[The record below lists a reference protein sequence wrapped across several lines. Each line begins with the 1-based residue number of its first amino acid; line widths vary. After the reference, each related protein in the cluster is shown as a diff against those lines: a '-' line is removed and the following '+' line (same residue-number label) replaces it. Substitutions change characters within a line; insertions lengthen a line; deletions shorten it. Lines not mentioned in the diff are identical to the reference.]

1 MFGGQVLN
9 AIIASIGY
17 AGGIITD
24 KILLSRRKIPLL
36 RFIPMLF
43 VYLALLTAVMLPKYG
58 SVDFGRLLS
67 TKYILVLIAM
77 IVTAVTWN
85 IMYYRGLQQE
95 ELHEFELIML
105 LSPMVTIILVE
116 LFLPSERNWQT
127 FIAGVIASLALLSTR
142 FRHHH
147 VKISK
152 VAWMTMLAMVL
163 MSFES
168 ILIKTMLDVMSP
180 VLLYFV
186 RTAILAI
193 VFMVMYRP
201 KMLEM
206 SKSSYGM
213 IIFSALLGVVQMVL
227 KFYGF
232 NSMGVVETT
241 MILVLG
247 PFLVYFISPIW
258 FKEKVYKR
266 DIFAFVVLVLC
277 ILYVTYGRDGIA
289 LR

>member
-1 MFGGQVLN
+1 MLN

-17 AGGIITD
+17 AGGIVTD

-43 VYLALLTAVMLPKYG
+43 VYLALLTAILIPKWG
-58 SVDFGRLLS
+58 TVNFDLLLS
-67 TKYILVLIAM
+67 TKYLILVILMTI
-77 IVTAVTWN
+77 TAVTWN
-85 IMYYRGLQQE
+85 VMYYRGLQQE
-95 ELHEFELIML
+95 DIHEFELIML
-105 LSPMVTIILVE
+105 LSPMVTIILAE

-127 FIAGVIASLALLSTR
+127 FIAGVIASAALLFTR

-147 VKISK
+147 VKITK

-168 ILIKTMLDVMSP
+168 ILIKMLLGAMSP
-180 VLLYFV
+180 VSLYFM
-186 RTAILAI
+186 RTAIIAL
-193 VFMVMYRP
+193 VFVTAYRP

-206 SKSSYGM
+206 SKSSYAM
-213 IIFSALLGVVQMVL
+213 IIFSALLGVIQMVL

-232 NSMGVVETT
+232 SSMGVIETT

-247 PFLVYFISPIW
+247 PFLVYFISPFW

-266 DIFAFVVLVLC
+266 DIFAFIVLVLC
-277 ILYVTYGRDGIA
+277 ILYVTFGKEGVAIH
-289 LR
+289 

>member
-1 MFGGQVLN
+1 MVN
-9 AIIASIGY
+9 AIVSSVAY
-17 AGGIITD
+17 AFGIVTD

-43 VYLALLTAVMLPKYG
+43 LYLSLLTAIMLPKYG
-58 SVDFGRLLS
+58 SVDFNQFFS
-67 TKYILVLIAM
+67 AKYIAVFVLM
-77 IVTAVTWN
+77 ITTAVIWN

-95 ELHEFELIML
+95 DIHEFELIML
-105 LSPMVTIILVE
+105 LSPMVTIIFAE
-116 LFLPSERNWQT
+116 MFLPSERNWQT
-127 FIAGVIASLALLSTR
+127 FIAGIIASAALVSTR

-168 ILIKTMLDVMSP
+168 ILIKTLLGVMSP
-180 VLLYFV
+180 VSLYFT
-186 RTAILAI
+186 RTAIVAV
-193 VFMVMYRP
+193 VFIILYRP

-213 IIFSALLGVVQMVL
+213 IIFSALLGVIQMVL

-232 NSMGVVETT
+232 SYMGVIETT

-247 PFLVYFISPIW
+247 PFLVYFLSPIW

-277 ILYVTYGRDGIA
+277 ILYVTLGRERVAIH
-289 LR
+289 